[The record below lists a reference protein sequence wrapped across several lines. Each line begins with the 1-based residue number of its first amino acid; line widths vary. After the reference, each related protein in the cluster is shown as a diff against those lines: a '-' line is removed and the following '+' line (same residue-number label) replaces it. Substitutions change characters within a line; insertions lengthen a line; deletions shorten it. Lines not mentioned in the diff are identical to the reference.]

1 MYHSEKWGSKIIR
14 GPLVQTQESLRSL
27 SCAALMFLTMTIS
40 HSRCLLSLSC
50 WMLQEN
56 PDHSSKFVL
65 HFTSNVDDQ
74 TRSIK
79 AASHAVL
86 ILMQLVSLLAMP

>member
-1 MYHSEKWGSKIIR
+1 
-14 GPLVQTQESLRSL
+14 
-27 SCAALMFLTMTIS
+27 
-40 HSRCLLSLSC
+40 
-50 WMLQEN
+50 MLQEN

>member
-1 MYHSEKWGSKIIR
+1 MYHGKKWGRKIIR
-14 GPLVQTQESLRSL
+14 GPLVQT
-27 SCAALMFLTMTIS
+27 
-40 HSRCLLSLSC
+40 
-50 WMLQEN
+50 QEN

-74 TRSIK
+74 TRSMK
-79 AASHAVL
+79 AASHAVV